1 MMCDRLIVLSSNPA
15 RIAAEIPVT
24 LARPR
29 NRLDEEFSNV
39 VDEVYAVLTA
49 RTVASLKAL
58 KQNHEGLAQ
67 PLPAV
72 TVSRM
77 SGLIEILAQ
86 PPYRGRAELDTLASS
101 LSLEIDDLFPI
112 IEGLHILEFAELND
126 GALKLTAAG
135 HAFAAS
141 DTDERKRLFNEHLLR
156 FVPLTAHICRVLRE
170 RQGGMAP
177 RMRFEMELEDHLT
190 SKDAE
195 RTLRAI
201 TAWGRYAELF
211 AYDDKS
217 GTFSTFAPAE

>member
-1 MMCDRLIVLSSNPA
+1 MPNAKRASMREGPL
-15 RIAAEIPVT
+15 AA
-24 LARPR
+24 LFRK
-29 NRLDEEFSNV
+29 
-39 VDEVYAVLTA
+39 TA
-49 RTVASLKAL
+49 EQTGLP
-58 KQNHEGLAQ
+58 EGQA
-67 PLPAV
+67 
-72 TVSRM
+72 
-77 SGLIEILAQ
+77 
-86 PPYRGRAELDTLASS
+86 RGR
-101 LSLEIDDLFPI
+101 
-112 IEGLHILEFAELND
+112 AELND